1 MRQAMLIIV
10 KLPFAVPDPI
20 GEYEQTLYKDM
31 FEYKSRVVVPE
42 MLIKLKQGFG
52 RLIRTEKDT
61 GVVAILDSRANSAGA
76 YRERV
81 LAALPGCY
89 VTSDVADVQDFI
101 RAAKPLEYFE

>member
-1 MRQAMLIIV
+1 
-10 KLPFAVPDPI
+10 
-20 GEYEQTLYKDM
+20 M
-31 FEYKSRVVVPE
+31 FEYKSKLVVPE

-81 LAALPGCY
+81 LAALPDCY
-89 VTSDVADVQDFI
+89 VTAAIKDVETFI
-101 RAAKPLEYFE
+101 KAMKSPGYFK